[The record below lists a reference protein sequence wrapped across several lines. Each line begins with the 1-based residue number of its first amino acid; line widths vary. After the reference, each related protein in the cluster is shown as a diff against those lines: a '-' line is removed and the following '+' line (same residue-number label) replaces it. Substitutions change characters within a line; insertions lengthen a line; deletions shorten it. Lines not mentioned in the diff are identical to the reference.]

1 MTATLAR
8 RQNAAIRKKTSLRP
22 EPMTE
27 PSIGWTV
34 IRLPMLTP
42 ARFSGESTRDR
53 KESFIPENDVLLK
66 ALDLLL
72 RA

>member
-1 MTATLAR
+1 
-8 RQNAAIRKKTSLRP
+8 
-22 EPMTE
+22 MTE